1 MKLRLIAGAV
11 AAAATLA
18 VGTQAAIVEVGPW
31 TSTPTTLSVSLDWD
45 EATDFYINGGPY
57 WSLIL
62 FASTDGATVTYNLAG
77 THVVAP
83 HPGAGEL
90 PGNPTGAIFMTA
102 HGSPAGFTASS
113 THVDGTHKD
122 KWTLDST
129 PKLGGGYLVDVAA
142 IHTPEPHH
150 YALFA
155 GLGLVAFGA
164 FRRFRNA

>member
-31 TSTPTTLSVSLDWD
+31 TSTPLAMSVTLDWNED
-45 EATDFYINGGPY
+45 TDFYVNGDAN

-77 THVVAP
+77 THVLAP
-83 HPGAGEL
+83 HPGDGEV
-90 PGNPTGAIFMTA
+90 PGNATGAIFMTA
-102 HGSPAGFTASS
+102 TGSTVGFSASS
-113 THVDGTHKD
+113 THDNGVHPDT
-122 KWTLDST
+122 WTLDSA
-129 PKLGGGYLVDVAA
+129 PGGTGYIVDVTAT
-142 IHTPEPHH
+142 HVPEPHH